1 MTINALEIFGIFSK
15 YAIEPAS
22 KYIFCGTLNHCI
34 LTLLLATLLIFIKFT
49 LDTFAVVEFPP
60 NVPHPN
66 VNDGIFVL
74 YMSPIAP
81 CVDGEFTIILP
92 TLTFSEN
99 FNIVCSSSE

>member
-1 MTINALEIFGIFSK
+1 M
-15 YAIEPAS
+15 
-22 KYIFCGTLNHCI
+22 
-34 LTLLLATLLIFIKFT
+34 
-49 LDTFAVVEFPP
+49 
-60 NVPHPN
+60 PHPN

-99 FNIVCSSSE
+99 FNIVCSSSEWITAECPNPPNSINLSAISIPSSAFSTM